1 MSLLILLKTWFQLS
15 IKYHKN
21 QWYTEN
27 FKISFEIISTSL
39 EDLPPNTRV
48 ISLEEEQFLSG

>member
-15 IKYHKN
+15 NKYHKN

-27 FKISFEIISTSL
+27 IKISFEIISTSL
-39 EDLPPNTRV
+39 EDFPPNIRV